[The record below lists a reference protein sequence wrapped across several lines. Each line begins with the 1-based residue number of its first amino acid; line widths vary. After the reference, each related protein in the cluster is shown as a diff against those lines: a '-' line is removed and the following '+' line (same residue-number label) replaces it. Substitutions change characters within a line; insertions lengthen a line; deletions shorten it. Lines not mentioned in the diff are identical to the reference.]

1 MGKSSRRNRPS
12 KAERKKNAIVA
23 RNNNFYNIMNCKSTS
38 KTKRAI
44 TGGSGRADTTNK
56 FKKKILGSESHR
68 HLAAFKTHTLS
79 WSPLL

>member
-44 TGGSGRADTTNK
+44 TGGSGRADVTNK
-56 FKKKILGSESHR
+56 FKKDITSSENHR
-68 HLAAFKTHTLS
+68 LATFKTHALS